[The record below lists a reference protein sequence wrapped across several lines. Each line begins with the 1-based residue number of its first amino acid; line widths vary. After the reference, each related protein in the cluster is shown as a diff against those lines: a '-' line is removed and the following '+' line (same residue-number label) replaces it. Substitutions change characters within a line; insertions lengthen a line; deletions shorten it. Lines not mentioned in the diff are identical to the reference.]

1 MPTVLRGH
9 VKHVA
14 FSCDTHLMGMEE
26 QIENAHHHP
35 VRVRLC
41 DKGKGWHC
49 SKTGHYARLVAGSG
63 VPA

>member
-1 MPTVLRGH
+1 
-9 VKHVA
+9 
-14 FSCDTHLMGMEE
+14 MGMEE

-35 VRVRLC
+35 VRVMLC